1 MYFKYSDTELKKL
14 AKSLVITYDTR
25 EQENSHILEY
35 FDNKK
40 IAYKKEKMNTGD
52 YGIFLP
58 QSEELSVVRDTYF
71 ECVVER
77 KNSIDE
83 LASSIKEE
91 RFENELIRSQGLN
104 FIVLVEDMYENL
116 VNGNYRSQYNKDA
129 LIARIKSFEA
139 RYGFTTVFVPKL
151 FSGHYIQRH
160 LLYMARNELKG

>member
-1 MYFKYSDTELKKL
+1 MHFKYTDTELKKL
-14 AKSLVITYDTR
+14 AKSLVITIDTR
-25 EQENSHILEY
+25 EQENSHVTSY
-35 FDNKK
+35 FDSKK
-40 IAYKKEKMNTGD
+40 IGYKSQKMDTGD
-52 YGIFLP
+52 YGIYLP

-91 RFENELIRSQGLN
+91 RFENELIRSQGMN
-104 FIVLVEDMYENL
+104 FIVLVEDHYLNL

-139 RYGFTTVFVPKL
+139 RYGFTTVFIPKDV
-151 FSGHYIQRH
+151 SGHYIQRH